1 VSLKNGIEEACGGGV
16 KERDG
21 LYASL
26 SSSIFSMAPAPF
38 EEPAS
43 PGMPLLFFFGPSAE
57 IFDKKE
63 AT

>member
-1 VSLKNGIEEACGGGV
+1 VSLKNGIEEAWGGGV
-16 KERDG
+16 NERDG

-26 SSSIFSMAPAPF
+26 SSSIFSMAPF

-43 PGMPLLFFFGPSAE
+43 PGMPLLFFFGPSPE